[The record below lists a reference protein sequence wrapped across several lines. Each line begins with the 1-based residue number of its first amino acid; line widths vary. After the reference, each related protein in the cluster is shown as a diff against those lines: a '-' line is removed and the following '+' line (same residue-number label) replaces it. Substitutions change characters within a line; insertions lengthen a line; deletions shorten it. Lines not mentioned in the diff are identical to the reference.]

1 MSDFVVH
8 PIVKKETI
16 EKRLY
21 QELLTAQAI
30 KESTLV
36 VAPTGLGKTIVA
48 VLLIAY
54 TYNPKKSIILLSPT
68 KPLIAQHKKSILKFL
83 EIPEEK
89 IILLTGETTQEKR
102 KAMYD
107 GQGLVI
113 CATPQTIQ
121 HDLEKTLIDSKNF
134 NLVIFDEAHRAVGSY
149 SYTFISQYF
158 SEDVKRLGLTA
169 SPGSSKAKIQEVAE
183 NLGIKHI
190 EIRTETDLDVA
201 DYVNDIEVDIN
212 FLELDSLSK
221 EISKTIDHYIQ
232 NKIELLRKIGA
243 PIPNNYS
250 KKQIIAIQASLF
262 ERVKRVKNN
271 TGFIAISA
279 IASILKFLHAKE
291 LIETQGFQATEMY
304 VNKLKSESQEKK
316 SKALTAIINSSEF
329 LEVQK
334 LLEKARSKKCAKEEE
349 LIKLVNSFILENPK
363 SRILVFNNFRDNA
376 NHLVEV
382 LNEHKN
388 IKSARFV
395 GQTSKSL
402 SDKGLSQ
409 KNQGKII
416 SDFREGIYNVLVC
429 TSVGEEGLDIPAVD
443 LVVFYDAVASEIRN
457 IQRRGRTGRFN
468 VGKVILLLNKDTIDE
483 KYYFVSQN
491 KEKKMKS
498 ILKNFHKPVTTRKKK
513 EQKKISDY

>member
-1 MSDFVVH
+1 MSDFVEH
-8 PIVKKETI
+8 PFVKKETI
-16 EKRLY
+16 QKRLY

-89 IILLTGETTQEKR
+89 VILLTGETTQEKR
-102 KAMYD
+102 KAFYD
-107 GQGLVI
+107 GEGLVI

-121 HDLEKTLIDSKNF
+121 HDLEKKLLNPKNF

-158 SEDVKRLGLTA
+158 SDDVKRLGLTA
-169 SPGSSKAKIQEVAE
+169 SPGASKAKIQEVAD
-183 NLGIKHI
+183 NLGISHV
-190 EIRTETDLDVA
+190 EIRTEQDLDVK
-201 DYVNDIEVDIN
+201 DYVNDIEVDIK
-212 FLELDSLSK
+212 FLELDPLSN

-232 NKIELLRKIGA
+232 NKISLLRKLGC
-243 PIPNNYS
+243 PIPNNYT

-262 ERVKRVKNN
+262 ERIKRIKNN
-271 TGFIAISA
+271 TGFIAISN
-279 IASILKFLHAKE
+279 IASVLKFLHAKE
-291 LIETQGFQATEMY
+291 LIETQGFFATETY
-304 VNKLKSESQEKK
+304 LLKLKKESQEKK
-316 SKALTAIINSSEF
+316 SKALSAIVNSSEF
-329 LEVQK
+329 VEVIK
-334 LLEKARSKKCAKEEE
+334 LLEKAKAKMCAKEIA
-349 LIKLVNSFILENPK
+349 LLDIVSSFLKESPK
-363 SRILVFNNFRDNA
+363 SRILVFNNYRDNA

-382 LNEHKN
+382 LNQTTG
-388 IKSARFV
+388 IKSTRFV
-395 GQTSKSL
+395 GQATKSL

-409 KNQGKII
+409 KDQAKII
-416 SDFREGIYNVLVC
+416 SDFKQNVYNVLVC
-429 TSVGEEGLDIPAVD
+429 TSVGEEGLDIPSVD
-443 LVVFYDAVASEIRN
+443 LVIFYDAVASEIRN

-498 ILKNFHKPVTTRKKK
+498 ILKNFHKPEKKKK

>member
-1 MSDFVVH
+1 MSDFVEH

-16 EKRLY
+16 QKRLY
-21 QELLTAQAI
+21 QELLTAEAI
-30 KESTLV
+30 KQSTLV
-36 VAPTGLGKTIVA
+36 VAPTGLGKTIIA

-54 TYNPKKSIILLSPT
+54 THNPKKSIILLSPT

-89 IILLTGETTQEKR
+89 VILLTGETTQEKR
-102 KAMYD
+102 KASYD
-107 GQGLVI
+107 GEGLVI

-121 HDLEKTLIDSKNF
+121 HDLEKKLLNPKNF

-169 SPGSSKAKIQEVAE
+169 SPGASKAKIQEVAD
-183 NLGIKHI
+183 NLGINHV
-190 EIRTETDLDVA
+190 EIRTEQDIDVK
-201 DYVNDIEVDIN
+201 DYVNDIEVDIR
-212 FLELDSLSK
+212 FLELDVFSK
-221 EISKTIDHYIQ
+221 EISKTIDNYIQ
-232 NKIELLRKIGA
+232 NKIVLLRKLGC

-262 ERVKRVKNN
+262 ERIKRVKNN
-271 TGFIAISA
+271 TGFIAIST
-279 IASILKFLHAKE
+279 IASVLKFLHAKE
-291 LIETQGFQATEMY
+291 LIETQGFFATETY
-304 VNKLKSESQEKK
+304 LLKLKKESQEKK
-316 SKALTAIINSSEF
+316 SKAISAIVNSSEF
-329 LEVQK
+329 IEALK
-334 LLEKARSKKCAKEEE
+334 LLEKAKTKRCAKEIA
-349 LIKLVNSFILENPK
+349 LIDIVSNFLKENPK

-382 LNEHKN
+382 LNQEKN
-388 IKSARFV
+388 IKSTRFV
-395 GQTSKSL
+395 GQASKSV

-409 KNQGKII
+409 KDQTKII
-416 SDFREGIYNVLVC
+416 SDFKEDKYNVLVC
-429 TSVGEEGLDIPAVD
+429 TSVGEEGLDIPSVD

-498 ILKNFHKPVTTRKKK
+498 ILKNYHKPERKKK
-513 EQKKISDY
+513 EQKRISDY

>member
-1 MSDFVVH
+1 MDNTDFVVH
-8 PIVKKETI
+8 PFVKKETI
-16 EKRLY
+16 QKRLY
-21 QELLTAQAI
+21 QELLTAEAI
-30 KESTLV
+30 KQSTLV

-134 NLVIFDEAHRAVGSY
+134 NLIIFDEAHRAVGSY

-190 EIRTETDLDVA
+190 EIRTEQDLDVA

-221 EISKTIDHYIQ
+221 EISKTIDNYIQ
-232 NKIELLRKIGA
+232 HKIEILRKLGC

-250 KKQIIAIQASLF
+250 KKQIIAIQAGLF
-262 ERVKRVKNN
+262 ERVKRAKNN
-271 TGFIAISA
+271 IGFIAISA
-279 IASILKFLHAKE
+279 IASVLKFLHAKE
-291 LIETQGFQATEMY
+291 LIETQGFFATETY
-304 VNKLKSESQEKK
+304 LLKLKKESQEKK
-316 SKALTAIINSSEF
+316 SKALSAIVNSSEF
-329 LEVQK
+329 VEVLK
-334 LLEKARSKKCAKEEE
+334 LLEKAITKRCAKEIALLE
-349 LIKLVNSFILENPK
+349 IVSSFLKENPK
-363 SRILVFNNFRDNA
+363 SRILVFNNYRDNA

-382 LNEHKN
+382 LNQTAE

-395 GQTSKSL
+395 GQASKSL

-409 KNQGKII
+409 KNQTKII
-416 SDFREGIYNVLVC
+416 SEFREGLYNVLVC
-429 TSVGEEGLDIPAVD
+429 TSVGEEGLDIPSVD

-468 VGKVILLLNKDTIDE
+468 VGKVILLINKDTIDE

-498 ILKNFHKPVTTRKKK
+498 ILKNFHKPERKKK